1 MLPVSCTISC
11 TPAFYII
18 NYNIKKNKSDKMI
31 KINNPA
37 DCCGCTA
44 CASICAHDAI
54 IMKPDALG
62 FLYPEV
68 DKDKCVDCGLCE
80 KVCAFNDHYDTST
93 NLEKPLAY
101 GARHKDMNEVET
113 SRSGAAF
120 IAISDYIL
128 EQGGVVYGAGYTDHF
143 RVVHK
148 RATTKEERD
157 EFKGSKYVQSDM
169 TGVFRQVKQDLRD
182 GLTVLFSGTPCQTSG
197 LNSYVGKRLREN
209 LFLVDIVCHGVPSPY
224 MWRDYIA
231 YLEKKQGSPIVWVN
245 FRDKQKYGWAAH
257 HETFK
262 FKSGGGKMSFTFLFY
277 KHIMFRKSCGNCHFA
292 NTKRPS
298 DITIA
303 DFWGWEKTDP
313 KFNADNKGVS
323 LVLLNTEKGRKLF
336 EAVQD
341 RLNTI
346 PAKLDDCLQPN
357 MMHAT
362 INDPRR
368 DQFEKEYI
376 KKGFKFVYFKYDE
389 DGWRNK
395 LYWYK
400 KKIKRF
406 FHLDKEQKA

>member
-1 MLPVSCTISC
+1 
-11 TPAFYII
+11 
-18 NYNIKKNKSDKMI
+18 MI
-31 KINNPA
+31 KIENPA

-54 IMKPDALG
+54 TMKPDALG

-68 DKDKCVDCGLCE
+68 DKEKCVDCGLCE
-80 KVCAFNDHYDTST
+80 KVCAFNDNYDTSL
-93 NLEKPLAY
+93 NLDKPLAY

-169 TGVFRQVKQDLRD
+169 TGVFRQVKQNLRD

-224 MWRDYIA
+224 MWRDYIS

-262 FKSGGGKMSFTFLFY
+262 FKTGGGKMSFTYLFY
-277 KHIMFRKSCGNCHFA
+277 KHIILRKSCEKCHFT
-292 NTKRPS
+292 NLHRPS

-303 DFWGWEKTDP
+303 DFWGWQKTDP
-313 KFNADNKGVS
+313 NINSDDKGVS
-323 LVLLNTEKGRKLF
+323 LVLINTEKGRKLF
-336 EAVQD
+336 EASKDRMNTVQAD
-341 RLNTI
+341 IQN
-346 PAKLDDCLQPN
+346 CLQPN
-357 MMHAT
+357 MQHPT
-362 INDPRR
+362 KIDRKRNEFER
-368 DQFEKEYI
+368 DYQA
-376 KKGFKFVYFKYDE
+376 KGFDFVYKKYGE
-389 DGWRNK
+389 DGWR
-395 LYWYK
+395 YK
-400 KKIKRF
+400 VDKIQIRFISFFKNLIKKIIGRK
-406 FHLDKEQKA
+406 

>member
-1 MLPVSCTISC
+1 
-11 TPAFYII
+11 
-18 NYNIKKNKSDKMI
+18 
-31 KINNPA
+31 
-37 DCCGCTA
+37 
-44 CASICAHDAI
+44 
-54 IMKPDALG
+54 MKPDGLG

-68 DKDKCVDCGLCE
+68 DKKKCVDCGLCE
-80 KVCAFNDHYDTST
+80 KVCAFNDHYDTSL
-93 NLEKPLAY
+93 NLDKPLAY

-148 RATTKEERD
+148 RATTKDERD

-169 TGVFRQVKQDLRD
+169 TGVFRQVKNDLRD
-182 GLTVLFSGTPCQTSG
+182 GLIVLFSGTPCQTSG

-262 FKSGGGKMSFTFLFY
+262 FKNGGGKMSFTFLFY
-277 KHIMFRKSCGNCHFA
+277 KHIMFRKSCGKCHFT

-303 DFWGWEKTDP
+303 DFWGWENTDP
-313 KFNADNKGVS
+313 NINDDNKGCS
-323 LVLLNTEKGRKLF
+323 LVLINTEKGKKLF
-336 EAVQD
+336 EAVEN
-341 RLNTI
+341 RMNTI
-346 PAKLDDCLQPN
+346 SAELGKCLQPN
-357 MMHAT
+357 MQHPSE
-362 INDPRR
+362 IHPKR
-368 DQFEKEYI
+368 DKFENEYVN
-376 KKGFKFVYFKYDE
+376 KGFEYVFSKYCRKTKIEYMHGLFV
-389 DGWRNK
+389 
-395 LYWYK
+395 
-400 KKIKRF
+400 KIKR
-406 FHLDKEQKA
+406 LIKRLIKNV

>member
-1 MLPVSCTISC
+1 
-11 TPAFYII
+11 
-18 NYNIKKNKSDKMI
+18 MI

-44 CASICAHDAI
+44 CASICNHDAI
-54 IMKPDALG
+54 TMKPDSLG

-68 DKDKCVDCGLCE
+68 DKEKCVDCGLCE
-80 KVCAFNDHYDTST
+80 KVCAFNDNYDTSL
-93 NLEKPLAY
+93 NLDKPLAY

-197 LNSYVGKRLREN
+197 LNSYIGKRLREN

-262 FKSGGGKMSFTFLFY
+262 FKMGGKMSFTYLFY
-277 KHIMFRKSCGNCHFA
+277 KHIMFRKSCGNCHFT

-303 DFWGWEKTDP
+303 DFWGWEKTNP
-313 KFNADNKGVS
+313 NFNADNKGCS
-323 LVLLNTEKGRKLF
+323 LVVLNTEKGRKLF
-336 EAVQD
+336 EAVHD
-341 RLNTI
+341 RLNTM
-346 PAKLDDCLQPN
+346 PAKLEDCLQPN
-357 MMHAT
+357 MMHPSE
-362 INDPRR
+362 IHPRR
-368 DQFEKEYI
+368 EKFEEEYA
-376 KKGFKFVYFKYDE
+376 KKGFKYVYFKYGE
-389 DGWRNK
+389 EGWRYK
-395 LYWYK
+395 LRILLRR
-400 KKIKRF
+400 IKRCITII
-406 FHLDKEQKA
+406 LKKNNG

>member
-1 MLPVSCTISC
+1 MIE
-11 TPAFYII
+11 
-18 NYNIKKNKSDKMI
+18 IK
-31 KINNPA
+31 NPA

-54 IMKPDALG
+54 TMTPDALG

-68 DKDKCVDCGLCE
+68 DKAKCVDCGLCE
-80 KVCAFNDHYDTST
+80 KVCAFNDHYDTSL
-93 NLEKPLAY
+93 NLDKPLAY

-148 RATTKEERD
+148 RATTKEERN

-169 TGVFRQVKQDLRD
+169 NTVFRQVKQDLRA

-197 LNSYVGKRLREN
+197 LNSYIGKRLREN
-209 LFLVDIVCHGVPSPY
+209 LYLVDIVCHGVPSPY

-231 YLEKKQGSPIVWVN
+231 YLENQQGVPIVRVN

-257 HETFK
+257 YETFK
-262 FKSGGGKMSFTFLFY
+262 FKTGIEINKTSFTYLFY
-277 KHIMFRKSCGNCHFA
+277 KHIMFRKSCGKCHFT

-303 DFWGWEKTDP
+303 DFWGWEKTNP
-313 KFNADNKGVS
+313 NFNTDNKGCS
-323 LVLLNTEKGRKLF
+323 LVLLNTGKGRMLF
-336 EAVQD
+336 EAVKD
-341 RLNTI
+341 SMNTI
-346 PAKLDDCLQPN
+346 PANLGDCLQPN
-357 MMHAT
+357 MLHPT
-362 INDPRR
+362 YIHPKR
-368 DQFEKEYI
+368 DTFESMYH
-376 KKGFKFVYFKYDE
+376 KKGGMYVYFRYGE
-389 DGWRNK
+389 EGWR
-395 LYWYK
+395 YK
-400 KKIKRF
+400 SKILLMKIKAKIKNIFIRCG
-406 FHLDKEQKA
+406 L